1 MKAKLKEMQLTV
13 IQIDQSFFYTLP
25 IPCYE
30 GYLATTCG
38 NIISLVSGRTTVNS
52 TRFYEPK
59 LLKGRD
65 TGGYL
70 RVDLYK
76 EGSVKSE
83 RVHRLIAMSFFEEP
97 EVVYEKGN
105 VGSERCQVN
114 HIDGNK
120 KNNSV
125 SNLEW
130 CTPSENIKHY
140 NEILKRAS

>member
-1 MKAKLKEMQLTV
+1 MKAKLKDKQLTV
-13 IQIDQSFFYTLP
+13 VQIGHSSFYTLP
-25 IPCYE
+25 IPGYE

-38 NIISLVSGRTTVNS
+38 NIISLVSGRTTANS
-52 TRFYEPK
+52 TRFYDPK

-65 TGGYL
+65 ADGYL

-76 EGSVKSE
+76 ESIVKSE
-83 RVHRLIAMSFFEEP
+83 RVHRLIAMAFFEEP
-97 EVVYEKGN
+97 EAVYEKGN
-105 VGSERCQVN
+105 EGSERCQVN

-130 CTPSENIKHY
+130 CTPAENIKHY